1 VQLAEIVRPTP
12 AQSIVVPESV
22 KQPLTSCICSVPVVC
37 VMSMYPVA
45 VVVNDPVTL
54 REPEIVTLVQVLG
67 SRPMAEGSTL
77 PLRDKHDELTSQ
89 VPTTL
94 PPQAVPF

>member
-1 VQLAEIVRPTP
+1 
-12 AQSIVVPESV
+12 
-22 KQPLTSCICSVPVVC
+22 
-37 VMSMYPVA
+37 MYPVA
-45 VVVNDPVTL
+45 VAVNDPVTL

-77 PLRDKHDELTSQ
+77 PLTVKQDELTSQ

-94 PPQAVPF
+94 PPHAVTL